1 MDFEY
6 GSTPGNPPEIRCMV
20 ARELFSGRIVRL
32 WEDQLR
38 TLSKPPFS
46 IGSQSLFVAYLASAE
61 LGCFK
66 VLGWLPPERIL
77 DLYVE
82 FKRLTSGIKVPA
94 GRGLLG
100 ALAYYGIDSI
110 EVAEKEGMRQLAL
123 RGGHYTGQEKGDL
136 LDYCQ
141 TDVDALARLLPAME
155 PAIDLPRALLRGRYM
170 MAVARM
176 ENVGTPIDTKALA
189 TLREHW

>member
-123 RGGHYTGQEKGDL
+123 RGGTKPDRKRATCWTTARPTSTRWPGCFRRWNRPL
-136 LDYCQ
+136 ICQ
-141 TDVDALARLLPAME
+141 
-155 PAIDLPRALLRGRYM
+155 GRF
-170 MAVARM
+170 
-176 ENVGTPIDTKALA
+176 
-189 TLREHW
+189 